1 MLLNKKHLLII
12 EVLQKEHI
20 STDKLA
26 HQLSISQRTLS
37 NYINQLL
44 THFGGS
50 ISIIKDHHEISMI
63 VLDESVFF
71 NILQK
76 LKNNISKCIHEV
88 EAREESVFYYLLNNG
103 VCTIDDIAEE
113 LYISKSIVNN
123 TLIEIKNILKNYK
136 VEIKGTQNVGLRIEG
151 SEIEVRKVLIEC
163 FPNQYKSA
171 ILPDHINETLKNIQ
185 DKFNLDATSYRR
197 LRLSTQVILTRLD
210 EGFNIQQNV
219 QIDERVYESED
230 FKVVSGI
237 KDYIKKHYEVVFPN
251 LEILLIVFQII
262 GRRASIIDEMINEHD
277 QTILNSIIENTI
289 KDINFYYTIKID
301 EQLFSN
307 DIKLHIKYLI
317 NRLIFE
323 INIHNDLIDE
333 VKKRY
338 PFAYELSKVLA
349 ENIEKE
355 LDIEVPLNELGFLSI
370 YFSVYLQQLE
380 QKLKEI
386 KSIAFITD
394 QGLSSGKLVTVQL
407 ERIFGKD
414 IQVKVINENQIQLND
429 IDQFD
434 LVVSTIKS
442 NRLFNKIIYVDN
454 ILDEQALKLK
464 IEQFLIYKDVN
475 NRQLFNNSIL
485 VDFINESDVYHISK
499 RMNYKDVIKYLSLE
513 MIDEEK
519 VDSGFSIR
527 ILEREDNKSTI
538 TGLLGFPHTSHSLN
552 DIWVKFC
559 ILDEPLLDYENV
571 KIIVM
576 VATPENEG
584 NEAVLIRLY
593 EEILAITANSYIIEK
608 INRDTDYI
616 SLAHILNK
624 EIGG

>member
-1 MLLNKKHLLII
+1 M
-12 EVLQKEHI
+12 
-20 STDKLA
+20 
-26 HQLSISQRTLS
+26 
-37 NYINQLL
+37 
-44 THFGGS
+44 
-50 ISIIKDHHEISMI
+50 
-63 VLDESVFF
+63 
-71 NILQK
+71 
-76 LKNNISKCIHEV
+76 
-88 EAREESVFYYLLNNG
+88 
-103 VCTIDDIAEE
+103 
-113 LYISKSIVNN
+113 SKSIVNN

-151 SEIEVRKVLIEC
+151 TEIEIRKVLIEC
-163 FPNQYKSA
+163 FPNQYKST
-171 ILPDHINETLKNIQ
+171 ILPERINEILKNIQ
-185 DKFNLDATSYRR
+185 EKFNLDATSYRR

-219 QIDERVYESED
+219 QIDERVYDSED
-230 FKVVSGI
+230 FKVVSDI
-237 KDYIKKHYEVVFPN
+237 KDYIEKHYEVVFPN

-262 GRRASIIDEMINEHD
+262 GRIASIIDEMINEQD

-386 KSIAFITD
+386 KTIAFITD

-499 RMNYKDVIKYLSLE
+499 RMNYKDVIRYLSLE

-519 VDSGFSIR
+519 VDSSFSNR